1 MAKQGSSTKQLKQTL
16 GFWDLMSTAI
26 GQIIGAGIMTLLGS
40 AIALTGHSVPI
51 SFLIAAILVVG
62 YSIPKILICGAV
74 RARGGEYTMVA
85 MLGGTRMA
93 GIYTVV
99 NTLSNLSLAMYSLSF
114 ASYFISLFGFGNE
127 KVIALI
133 VTTIFFLI
141 NIVGVDIMAKFQNLI
156 VTMLCIALGL
166 FAVVGLKYVQPDY
179 LTNGFLTD
187 GIGGLF
193 QAGGLL
199 TFAVGGSTVVANL
212 SAEAKNPTRDIPV
225 VMLVSTLIVAVIYG
239 LIGIVAAGVL
249 PVEQVAGENLSL
261 VAQYVLSRPLYVF
274 FMTCGAMFALISTL
288 NAQFAWA
295 TKPILQG
302 CDDGWLPQQL
312 AYLHPKFKTPVVLL
326 GILYVIAVVCI
337 ISGLSVSILGN
348 LSLIMTTLAVAII
361 CAFTWKLPIICPK
374 GWANSKFKVSGP
386 VMTAIVIFS
395 TACAVFNIWLNVTQL
410 SKGLIIGNVVL
421 LIIGFFT
428 CGREFGVKTVYT
440 SIMLPVFLGLFE
452 KIFPDFGSM
461 TNSQELDVLCYTLVV
476 SVGLSILFNRNASS
490 GGLDI
495 VAKIMNKYLHME
507 LGKAM
512 SLSGMCVALSAAL
525 VYDKKT
531 VVLSILGTYFNG
543 MVLDHF
549 IFDHNI
555 KRRVCVITQKE
566 EELRKFII
574 EDLHSGATIYEATG
588 AYNMKKRNE
597 IITIVDKTEYQ
608 KLMAYINHEDPK
620 AFVTVYNVSDMRY
633 QPKL

>member
-16 GFWDLMSTAI
+16 GFWDLMSTSI

-40 AIALTGHSVPI
+40 AIALT
-51 SFLIAAILVVG
+51 FLIAAILVVG

-99 NTLSNLSLAMYSLSF
+99 NTLSNLSLAMYLLSF

-179 LTNGFLTD
+179 LTN
-187 GIGGLF
+187 
-193 QAGGLL
+193 GLL

-274 FMTCGAMFALISTL
+274 FMTCGA
-288 NAQFAWA
+288 WA

-302 CDDGWLPQQL
+302 CDDGCLPQQL

-421 LIIGFFT
+421 LII
-428 CGREFGVKTVYT
+428 
-440 SIMLPVFLGLFE
+440 SIIFAQARMSHVDLSPSYEENCRDEE
-452 KIFPDFGSM
+452 KAE
-461 TNSQELDVLCYTLVV
+461 N
-476 SVGLSILFNRNASS
+476 
-490 GGLDI
+490 
-495 VAKIMNKYLHME
+495 
-507 LGKAM
+507 
-512 SLSGMCVALSAAL
+512 
-525 VYDKKT
+525 
-531 VVLSILGTYFNG
+531 
-543 MVLDHF
+543 
-549 IFDHNI
+549 
-555 KRRVCVITQKE
+555 
-566 EELRKFII
+566 
-574 EDLHSGATIYEATG
+574 
-588 AYNMKKRNE
+588 
-597 IITIVDKTEYQ
+597 
-608 KLMAYINHEDPK
+608 
-620 AFVTVYNVSDMRY
+620 
-633 QPKL
+633 